1 MTAELVSKKRV
12 NYMEAWVKTYSDGTK
27 ILQSYATDVV
37 KRTPEGKYIRL
48 WNGWS
53 VTTNRHVY
61 TAFDVSLKSL
71 PFEDGTYEQT
81 PQYRRGMRFYPW
93 GYNHTASDR
102 IMLKDNK
109 GETTDDIEESVEH
122 FVRAVEEGD
131 INLITDKYST
141 CIDKELHERYKNNKK
156 MIELFRAM
164 RVCLEQK
171 PRKDEISM
179 LCLMYD
185 YNFPTVYSYMKPNYD
200 FTGEL
205 QWD

>member
-1 MTAELVSKKRV
+1 MTAELISKKRV

-37 KRTPEGKYIRL
+37 KRTRKGKYIRL
-48 WNGWS
+48 WDGWS

-71 PFEDGTYEQT
+71 PFEDGTYEKT
-81 PQYRRGMRFYPW
+81 PQYRRGMKFYRW
-93 GYNHTASDR
+93 GYNHRDTAR
-102 IMLKDNK
+102 VMLTDNK
-109 GETTDDIEESVEH
+109 GKVTNDVKQFVAR
-122 FVRAVEEGD
+122 FVRAVKEGD
-131 INLITDKYST
+131 IELIVDYYST
-141 CIDKELHERYKNNKK
+141 CIDKELKQIYKNNKK

-179 LCLMYD
+179 LCKIYEYD
-185 YNFPTVYSYMKPNYD
+185 FPTVYSYMKSNYN

-205 QWD
+205 KWD

>member
-27 ILQSYATDVV
+27 ILQSYSTDVV
-37 KRTPEGKYIRL
+37 KVTPEGRYIRL

-71 PFEDGTYEQT
+71 RFEDGTIEQ
-81 PQYRRGMRFYPW
+81 PRVYRHGVCFNHWNCMPVNDRVEMR
-93 GYNHTASDR
+93 
-102 IMLKDNK
+102 DNEGK
-109 GETTDDIEESVEH
+109 ETNDIESLVDD
-122 FVRAVEEGD
+122 FDDALKSKD
-131 INLITDKYST
+131 ITRIKNAYST
-141 CIDKELHERYKNNKK
+141 CIDKELREKYKDNKK
-156 MIELFRAM
+156 MFQLFRAM

-179 LCLMYD
+179 LCKIYEYD
-185 YNFPTVYSYMKPNYD
+185 LSTVYGYIKQDYD